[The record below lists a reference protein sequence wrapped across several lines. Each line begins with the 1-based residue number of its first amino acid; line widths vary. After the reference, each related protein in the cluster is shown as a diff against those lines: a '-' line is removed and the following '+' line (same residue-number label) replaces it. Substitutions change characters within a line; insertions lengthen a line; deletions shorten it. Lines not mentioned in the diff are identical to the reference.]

1 LRVKFEKGSFMGCE
15 PGLCDLV
22 WAIDLTLIAL
32 AEPEADARIVQVA
45 LENGQRKAADL
56 NKKWY
61 ADCERLIEKI
71 ELALPVSRKV
81 KARWDAPGIL
91 VRCPTSRLHR
101 VKHAARPQGYRNLAA
116 RRPWRA
122 DAQKVLLAR
131 RSDAWRN
138 VLDDLI
144 GREPHPS
151 RSLPTAATPAA
162 AAFAQGH
169 GI

>member
-1 LRVKFEKGSFMGCE
+1 MGCE

-71 ELALPVSRKV
+71 ELALPGF
-81 KARWDAPGIL
+81 AQTEGPLG
-91 VRCPTSRLHR
+91 
-101 VKHAARPQGYRNLAA
+101 
-116 RRPWRA
+116 RA
-122 DAQKVLLAR
+122 
-131 RSDAWRN
+131 WN
-138 VLDDLI
+138 T
-144 GREPHPS
+144 
-151 RSLPTAATPAA
+151 RSLPDEPITPC
-162 AAFAQGH
+162 
-169 GI
+169 